1 RRRGC
6 VGVLLLAALLGA
18 GGAGAYLLVR
28 DHQPAPVAP
37 SSTPLRLVAAKDY
50 DPLGDGI
57 ENPTRVGLAVDG
69 NPLTAWSTE
78 TYLQRN
84 LGGTKPGVGIY
95 VTLAS
100 PAPIRLVSVDPFE
113 ADWNGQVYAAPA
125 ASRQIAG
132 WGKPLAA
139 RDHLQKH
146 TDFQVRSNGPVSVVL
161 LWITYLP
168 PSGQLNLAEIQV
180 R

>member
-1 RRRGC
+1 
-6 VGVLLLAALLGA
+6 VAALLGA
-18 GGAGAYLLVR
+18 AAAAAYLAVR
-28 DHQPAPVAP
+28 GQHPSTVAP
-37 SSTPLRLVAAKDY
+37 STTPLRLVAATDY
-50 DPLGDGI
+50 DPLGDNI
-57 ENPTRVGLAVDG
+57 ENPTHVGLAIDH

-95 VTLAS
+95 VTLAE
-100 PAPIRLVSVDPFE
+100 PARIRLVSVDTFE
-113 ADWNGQVYAAPA
+113 TDWNGQIYAAPA
-125 ASRQIAG
+125 RPPQFAG
-132 WGKPLAA
+132 WGKPLAT

-146 TDFQVRSNGPVSVVL
+146 TDFRVQSTDRVRVVL

-168 PSGQLNLAEIQV
+168 PSGQLNVAEVSV